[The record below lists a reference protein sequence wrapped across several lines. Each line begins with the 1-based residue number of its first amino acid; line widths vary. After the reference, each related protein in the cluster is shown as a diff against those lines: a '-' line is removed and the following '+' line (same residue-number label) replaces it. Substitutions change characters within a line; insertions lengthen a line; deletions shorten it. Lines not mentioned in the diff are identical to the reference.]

1 MTVSCVSPE
10 QFRAGM
16 RLLGA
21 SVCVI
26 TAADGV
32 GQSGLTATAVCSLS
46 PQPPSLLISVNRS
59 SRTCGFIQQTGM
71 LAVNL
76 LAENQAAISD
86 CFSQSGVDQDQF
98 KLAGTWTKHALGP
111 PVLDDAAAWFVCEIG
126 DHMLTQTHAVLE
138 ARLRACEVRN
148 TASPLIYAKQA
159 YHKL

>member
-1 MTVSCVSPE
+1 MTVCCVSPE

-21 SVCVI
+21 SVSVI
-26 TAADGV
+26 TAADGADR
-32 GQSGLTATAVCSLS
+32 SGLTATAVCSLS
-46 PQPPSLLISVNRS
+46 PEPPSLLVSVNRS
-59 SRTCGFIQQTGM
+59 SRTCEFIQRTGR

-76 LAENQAAISD
+76 LAEHQAGISN
-86 CFSQSGVDQDQF
+86 CFSQSGADQDQF
-98 KLAGTWTKHALGP
+98 KLAGTWTQHALGP
-111 PVLDDAAAWFVCEIG
+111 PILSEAAAWFICEIG

-138 ARLRACEVRN
+138 ARIRACEVQD